1 MILSLYCLNSNASK
15 NKYDKNWEVLH
26 INTYKNDSYYSIC
39 IMSTAVLLSLS
50 YMWHKGLAE
59 VHNQHH

>member
-1 MILSLYCLNSNASK
+1 MTRIG
-15 NKYDKNWEVLH
+15 VLH
-26 INTYKNDSYYSIC
+26 SNTYKNDSYYSIC